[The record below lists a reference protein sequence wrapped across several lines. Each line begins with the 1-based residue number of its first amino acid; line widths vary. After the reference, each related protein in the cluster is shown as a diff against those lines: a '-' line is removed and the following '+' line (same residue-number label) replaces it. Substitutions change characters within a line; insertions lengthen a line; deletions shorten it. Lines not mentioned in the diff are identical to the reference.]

1 MVPVVKNMS
10 VKAEDRRDTGQV
22 PGLGISLGGGHS
34 NILMPGEFHRQ
45 RILASYSPRGR
56 KEWDMTEVT
65 YHAHI

>member
-34 NILMPGEFHRQ
+34 NILQ
-45 RILASYSPRGR
+45 YSCLENSTDRGSWQATVHVVA
-56 KEWDMTEVT
+56 KNGT
-65 YHAHI
+65 